1 MKQKFSIQRSDKKDD
16 LHIKEYANLNR
27 EYKNNSLKTDQELFS
42 LLCEETYDKKTI
54 ISAIEKGRAN
64 LILALRT
71 PNMYPIDIYS
81 EKIAD
86 AVIGLYDS
94 QNSFHAELLFDDKEF
109 LESNANSGTQPAH
122 SPK

>member
-1 MKQKFSIQRSDKKDD
+1 MRQKFLIQRNDKNDD
-16 LHIKEYANLNR
+16 LHIEEYANLNR
-27 EYKNNSLKTDQELFS
+27 EYKNNFLKKDQELFS

-54 ISAIEKGRAN
+54 ISAIENGREN

-94 QNSFHAELLFDDKEF
+94 QNSFHTELLFDDKEF
-109 LESNANSGTQPAH
+109 LESNGNFGR
-122 SPK
+122 

>member
-1 MKQKFSIQRSDKKDD
+1 MRQKFSIQRNDKNDD

-54 ISAIEKGRAN
+54 VSAIKKGRET

-71 PNMYPIDIYS
+71 PNIYPIDIYS

-94 QNSFHAELLFDDKEF
+94 QNSFYAELLFDDKEF
-109 LESNANSGTQPAH
+109 L
-122 SPK
+122 